1 VESLG
6 SSGTGN
12 PVSIGPADRR
22 ASASEPSEGAPDRES
37 VGGSDLV
44 AASVLFGVDRVSV
57 SAPVAGFEK
66 DPSAWATFAVVGP
79 GTPKAARRW
88 GASAKLTDTCTLF
101 IGVQEVPATGMSW
114 CKLELNPSRWA
125 DSDGHSLASVSSTHE
140 AVEEAMD
147 RASEWLVPA
156 VPDAGA
162 LKVRRLDVARDFSDV
177 ARPSYLIRGLGP
189 VHRPWAR
196 RNLVHYDPGRSGAQ
210 TLMVGSGAG
219 VVRLYDKDQETG
231 GAAPGVVRWEA
242 ECRRSWV
249 QNYGNIETL
258 NDVTGESVDALGT
271 DRWEWS
277 AMDTEV
283 SAMEAVVEKVMRSD
297 LSFAEQRG
305 LIGYLTMIAAGG
317 DVRAATSTHSKYRRT
332 AKHLGITVDPGSLS
346 GDDPG
351 FSARLDLELG
361 TAVCSVR

>member
-1 VESLG
+1 MF
-6 SSGTGN
+6 T
-12 PVSIGPADRR
+12 
-22 ASASEPSEGAPDRES
+22 
-37 VGGSDLV
+37 
-44 AASVLFGVDRVSV
+44 
-57 SAPVAGFEK
+57 
-66 DPSAWATFAVVGP
+66 VVGP
-79 GTPKAARRW
+79 GTPTAARRW
-88 GASAKLTDTCTLF
+88 GTSAKLTDTCTVF

-114 CKLELNPSRWA
+114 CKLELNPSRFS
-125 DSDGHSLASVSSTHE
+125 DPDGHSLASVDCTHQ

-177 ARPSYLIRGLGP
+177 DRPSYLIRGLGP

-196 RNLVHYDPGRSGAQ
+196 RNLVHYDPGRGGAQ

-231 GAAPGVVRWEA
+231 GEAPGVVRWEA

-258 NDVTGESVDALGT
+258 KDVTEESVDALGN

-283 SAMEAVVEKVMRSD
+283 SAMEAIVEKVMRSD
-297 LSFAEQRG
+297 FSYAEQRG
-305 LIGYLTMIAAGG
+305 LIGYLTMVAAGA
-317 DVRAATSTHSKYRRT
+317 DVRASKMTHAKYRRA
-332 AKHLGITVDPGSLS
+332 AKHLGIALDPGSLS
-346 GDDPG
+346 GDEPG
-351 FSARLDLELG
+351 FSARLDLESG
-361 TAVCSVR
+361 KAVCSVR